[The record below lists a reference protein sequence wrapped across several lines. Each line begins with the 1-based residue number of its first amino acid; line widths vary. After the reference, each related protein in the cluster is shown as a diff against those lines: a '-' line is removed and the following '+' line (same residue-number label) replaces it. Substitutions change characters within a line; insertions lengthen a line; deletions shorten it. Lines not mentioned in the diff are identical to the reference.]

1 MAKQNN
7 APKETKKA
15 GGLLKG
21 RWVIW
26 SLALLFSI
34 LAAFGV
40 LLIVGKAADRVQY
53 YVAAQDLPARS
64 PITQSNTVA
73 VDVNADAVPAT
84 ALTLA
89 EINSGDAYAKIA
101 LPKGEPITASVAGP
115 LDKLNYN
122 LPPNYVATSLQ
133 VAPERAVGGKI
144 KTGDYIDIAAVNG
157 ETSKVVMQHV
167 LVLDVTVN
175 PSSIAEAANDSSA
188 VGTNNQTAQAGPDS
202 QAVRTGIPQV
212 YTFAVSPENFA
223 KMALLNGNQVL
234 LALSQNSTASP
245 SPIDAQASKSEM
257 FSNTPVTDA
266 GEGLENVFPNANPSP
281 SASPAP
287 TPSTR

>member
-1 MAKQNN
+1 MAQKDN
-7 APKETKKA
+7 ATKETKKT

-53 YVAAQDLPARS
+53 YVAADNLPART
-64 PITQSNTVA
+64 PISTSNTLP
-73 VDVNADAVPAT
+73 VDVNADAVPPT

-89 EINSGDAYAKIA
+89 EIQSGNAYAKIA
-101 LPKGEPITASVAGP
+101 LPKGEAITTSVAGT
-115 LDKLNYN
+115 LDKINYN
-122 LPPNYVATSLQ
+122 LPPGYVASSLA
-133 VAPERAVGGKI
+133 VSPERAVGGKI
-144 KTGDYIDIAAVNG
+144 KTGDYVDIAAVNG
-157 ETSKVVMQHV
+157 ENSKVVMQHI

-175 PSSIAEAANDSSA
+175 PSTIAESSNDTSAA
-188 VGTNNQTAQAGPDS
+188 GTSQTAQAGPDS

-212 YTFAVSPENFA
+212 YTFALSPENFA

-234 LALSQNSTASP
+234 LALSQAGSASP
-245 SPIDAQASKSEM
+245 APIDANASKSEM
-257 FSNTPVTDA
+257 FSDTPVTD
-266 GEGLENVFPNANPSP
+266 GGVGTENVFPNTSNPTPSANPSP
-281 SASPAP
+281 NASK
-287 TPSTR
+287 